1 MSLQKYVAFLKT
13 VELGSISLAAEQM
26 GYTQSAVSRMILD
39 LEKEWGMELLHR
51 SRAGIALSSVGEH
64 LLPAIRSIVADC
76 EELKFAVNELHGL
89 HTGLVRVGTFTSVAN
104 MWIPSLLV
112 SFQKLYPGIEF
123 TLMNS
128 ENYSEIEDWIQHGKV
143 DCGFVNLPTVTDLQ
157 VSFLRRDTL
166 IAVLPPAFA
175 LPWQSGAAAQG
186 ALRGEQRPHD
196 SFHGGMR
203 AWHQRDAL
211 ASCGY
216 GPLQCGV
223 EKI

>member
-112 SFQKLYPGIEF
+112 SL
-123 TLMNS
+123 S
-128 ENYSEIEDWIQHGKV
+128 
-143 DCGFVNLPTVTDLQ
+143 LPL
-157 VSFLRRDTL
+157 
-166 IAVLPPAFA
+166 
-175 LPWQSGAAAQG
+175 
-186 ALRGEQRPHD
+186 
-196 SFHGGMR
+196 
-203 AWHQRDAL
+203 
-211 ASCGY
+211 
-216 GPLQCGV
+216 
-223 EKI
+223 

>member
-1 MSLQKYVAFLKT
+1 
-13 VELGSISLAAEQM
+13 
-26 GYTQSAVSRMILD
+26 
-39 LEKEWGMELLHR
+39 MELLHR

-166 IAVLPPAFA
+166 IACSRRNT
-175 LPWQSGAAAQG
+175 PWRKAPCSRLQG
-186 ALRGEQRPHD
+186 CRTNFSSSSRRIRTTSFRASLAIWRGRP
-196 SFHGGMR
+196 R
-203 AWHQRDAL
+203 CVTR
-211 ASCGY
+211 
-216 GPLQCGV
+216 
-223 EKI
+223 